1 MMKQGYPVSELM
13 TPPTREQVMLEVR
26 NLSKRF
32 AMAGSQQEVH
42 AVSDVS
48 FSIRQGETL
57 SLVGESGC
65 GKTTLGRL
73 VLRLLEPS
81 QGSVHLQG
89 QDLSTLTPSQLR
101 SARAH
106 MQVVFQNPF
115 ASLNPRMNVAT
126 ILARPMQIHL
136 NVSAKE
142 RRERVGQLLE
152 QVGLRD
158 EHRDRYPHEFS
169 GGQRQRIAIARAL
182 AANARLLVF
191 DEPTSALDVSVQAQ
205 ILNLIKR
212 LQQELNL
219 TYLFISHDLST
230 VRHISDR
237 VAVMY
242 LGKIVELSDTEGLFS
257 TPKHPYSKALL
268 SAIPV
273 SHPRLRRERIR
284 LSGDIPS
291 PINVPSGCAFRSRCP
306 WAEDVCKQDVPSLRD
321 VDGQQVACHLAETL
335 SS

>member
-1 MMKQGYPVSELM
+1 MKQGHPVSDVM
-13 TPPTREQVMLEVR
+13 TPPTQQVMLEVQ

-32 AMAGSQQEVH
+32 TMAGSNDHVH
-42 AVSDVS
+42 AVSDVN
-48 FSIRQGETL
+48 FCLQEGKTL

-89 QDLSTLTPSQLR
+89 QDLSTLTPAQLR
-101 SARAH
+101 SARAR

-115 ASLNPRMNVAT
+115 ASLNPRMKVET
-126 ILARPMQIHL
+126 ILARPMRIHL
-136 NVSAKE
+136 NLSARA

-242 LGKIVELSDTEGLFS
+242 LGRIVELADTEALFS

-306 WAEDVCKQDVPSLRD
+306 WAEAVCQQERPLLRE
-321 VDGQQVACHLAETL
+321 VDGQQVACHLAESL
-335 SS
+335 EPQ

>member
-1 MMKQGYPVSELM
+1 
-13 TPPTREQVMLEVR
+13 
-26 NLSKRF
+26 
-32 AMAGSQQEVH
+32 
-42 AVSDVS
+42 
-48 FSIRQGETL
+48 
-57 SLVGESGC
+57 
-65 GKTTLGRL
+65 
-73 VLRLLEPS
+73 
-81 QGSVHLQG
+81 
-89 QDLSTLTPSQLR
+89 
-101 SARAH
+101 

-115 ASLNPRMNVAT
+115 ASLNPRMKVET
-126 ILARPMQIHL
+126 ILARPMRIHL
-136 NVSAKE
+136 NLSARA

-242 LGKIVELSDTEGLFS
+242 LGRIVELADTEALFS

-306 WAEDVCKQDVPSLRD
+306 WAEDVCQQERPLLRE
-321 VDGQQVACHLAETL
+321 VDGQQVACHLAESL
-335 SS
+335 EPQ

>member
-1 MMKQGYPVSELM
+1 MKVE
-13 TPPTREQVMLEVR
+13 
-26 NLSKRF
+26 
-32 AMAGSQQEVH
+32 
-42 AVSDVS
+42 
-48 FSIRQGETL
+48 
-57 SLVGESGC
+57 
-65 GKTTLGRL
+65 
-73 VLRLLEPS
+73 
-81 QGSVHLQG
+81 
-89 QDLSTLTPSQLR
+89 
-101 SARAH
+101 
-106 MQVVFQNPF
+106 
-115 ASLNPRMNVAT
+115 T
-126 ILARPMQIHL
+126 ILARPMRIHL
-136 NVSAKE
+136 NLSARA

-242 LGKIVELSDTEGLFS
+242 LGRIVELADTEALFS

-306 WAEDVCKQDVPSLRD
+306 WAEAVCQQERPLLRE
-321 VDGQQVACHLAETL
+321 VDGQQVACHLAESL
-335 SS
+335 EPQ

>member
-1 MMKQGYPVSELM
+1 MREISSEA
-13 TPPTREQVMLEVR
+13 TQTQVMLEVR
-26 NLSKRF
+26 NLSKHF
-32 AMAGSQQEVH
+32 AIAGSRDQVH
-42 AVSDVS
+42 AVSEVS
-48 FSIRQGETL
+48 FSLKEGETL

-81 QGSVHLQG
+81 SGSVYVQG
-89 QDLSTLTPSQLR
+89 QDLASLTPSQLR
-101 SARAH
+101 HMRSH

-115 ASLNPRMNVAT
+115 ASLNPRMTVET
-126 ILARPMQIHL
+126 ILARPMRIHL
-136 NVSAKE
+136 NLSAQE
-142 RRERVGQLLE
+142 RRERVGQLLA
-152 QVGLRD
+152 QVGLRE

-230 VRHISDR
+230 VRHISNR

-242 LGKIVELSDTEGLFS
+242 LGKIVELANSETLFH
-257 TPKHPYSKALL
+257 TPKHPYTKALL

-284 LSGDIPS
+284 LSGDMPS
-291 PINVPSGCAFRSRCP
+291 PINMPSGCAFHSRCP
-306 WAEDVCKQDVPSLRD
+306 WAEDICQQEKPPLRA
-321 VDGQQVACHLAETL
+321 VQGQQVACHLAETL
-335 SS
+335 Q